1 MLDLQIAG
9 KLEHAFSQH
18 GFTEPSVATLQKLSG
33 VSLRTL
39 YKYYPSKET
48 MIIAALTNR
57 HQRYL
62 DYFANSSD
70 STGAAWVTSAFEH
83 LSYWMK
89 NSAPHGCLS
98 TQALAAY
105 PNNVQIAEAVKQH
118 KRDIQQLLAEKS
130 GHPELSLQLFL
141 LHEGISSGWPIMGDL
156 IIASANKMVMDL
168 FVHHR
173 EQPKEI

>member
-1 MLDLQIAG
+1 MLNKQIAE

-18 GFTEPSVATLQKLSG
+18 GFAEPSVATLQKLSG

-39 YKYYPSKET
+39 YKYYPSKES
-48 MIIAALTNR
+48 MIVAALTNR

-62 DYFANSSD
+62 YYFASSSE
-70 STGAAWVTSAFEH
+70 STGEAWVTSAFEH
-83 LSYWMK
+83 LSDWMK

-98 TQALAAY
+98 IQALAAY

-130 GHPELSLQLFL
+130 GHPELSEQLFL
-141 LHEGISSGWPIMGDL
+141 LHEGIASGWPIVGDS
-156 IIASANKMVMDL
+156 IIASANRMVADL
-168 FVHHR
+168 FVQYLK
-173 EQPKEI
+173 QPKEI